1 MVKITYIGKRY
12 RSLRTR
18 KGNLLG
24 WNQGDTIDVEDESL
38 LKELKG
44 SRNFVEPSKVGKKTG
59 GGGIKTGI
67 RSPKRLGRPPKSK
80 GKEVKPPRSVMDKVE
95 KAINKKTPKSLKKP
109 KGLKKKKGIGIDLDG
124 DGKVDVVVGDD

>member
-18 KGNLLG
+18 KGNRLG
-24 WNQGDTIDVEDESL
+24 WNQGDTIDVEDEGL

-44 SRNFVEPSKVGKKTG
+44 SRNFVEPSKVGKETG
-59 GGGIKTGI
+59 GGGLKTGV
-67 RSPKRLGRPPKSK
+67 RRPKRLGRPPKSK
-80 GKEVKPPRSVMDKVE
+80 GKKVKPPKSVMDKV
-95 KAINKKTPKSLKKP
+95 KKP

>member
-67 RSPKRLGRPPKSK
+67 RHPKRLGRPPKAK
-80 GKEVKPPRSVMDKVE
+80 GKPKKEVKPPRSVMDKV
-95 KAINKKTPKSLKKP
+95 KKP
-109 KGLKKKKGIGIDLDG
+109 KGLKKKKKKGIGIDLDG
-124 DGKVDVVVGDD
+124 DGKVDVVFGDD

>member
-24 WNQGDTIDVEDESL
+24 WNQGDTIDVEDEGL

-44 SRNFVEPSKVGKKTG
+44 SKNFVEQNEIGPKST
-59 GGGIKTGI
+59 GGGIKTGV
-67 RSPKRLGRPPKSK
+67 RHPKRLGRPPKSRK
-80 GKEVKPPRSVMDKVE
+80 HLGKSKQAAKEKVKPPKSVMDKV
-95 KAINKKTPKSLKKP
+95 KKP

>member
-24 WNQGDTIDVEDESL
+24 WNQGDTIDVEDEGL

-44 SRNFVEPSKVGKKTG
+44 SKNFVEQDEVGKKTG
-59 GGGIKTGI
+59 GGGIKTGL
-67 RSPKRLGRPPKSK
+67 RHPKRLGRPPKSK
-80 GKEVKPPRSVMDKVE
+80 GKKVKPPKSVMDKV
-95 KAINKKTPKSLKKP
+95 KKP
-109 KGLKKKKGIGIDLDG
+109 KGLKKKKGKKGIGIDLDG